1 MIVCDINMP
10 QMNGYQ
16 FIQAVRNFSTDKG
29 RSRNNLAVALSALGK
44 EEGQSHAQHRL
55 SEASLKAC
63 ATVDVTPNGCRVDRK
78 PITKSGRQGCSVRG
92 PGWLPIAEVN
102 GFAA

>member
-1 MIVCDINMP
+1 MVCDINMP

-29 RSRNNLAVALSALGK
+29 RNTLAVALSARARRK
-44 EEGQSHAQHRL
+44 RRATARRRL
-55 SEASLKAC
+55 SKVSLRAC
-63 ATVDVTPNGCRVDRK
+63 ATIDVTPNGCRVDRK
-78 PITKSGRQGCSVRG
+78 PITKSGRQESGAG